1 MAYLDHIR
9 LCNAWD
15 PAGFR
20 PFLVAGLRV
29 GWVRHAF
36 AERLALFSDVLRVDE
51 GGVEL
56 LPRFEGFAA
65 RTAIMT
71 GVVDALV
78 AEGAIPPLRREH
90 YPVLPRWGAPPLFS
104 LDRAAVNFFGTV
116 AYGIHVNGFVR
127 RGDGGLEMW
136 IGTRA
141 RDRGIAPGKLDNMIA
156 GGQPIGLSLSENLI
170 KEAREEA
177 GIAPDL
183 AGSARPAGTVTY
195 RMETPQGVKVD
206 CLFVYDL
213 ELPLDIIP
221 RNTDGEVDR
230 FDLLPWQRVADI
242 VRDTDDFKFNCPLV
256 VLDFLIRHG
265 LIPPEHPDYL
275 ALCAGLRAWG

>member
-20 PFLVAGLRV
+20 PFLVAGARV

-36 AERLALFSDVLRVDE
+36 ADRLAGFSDIVGVDE

-56 LPRFEGFAA
+56 LPRFADFAT
-65 RTAIMT
+65 RTDAMAGMIA
-71 GVVDALV
+71 ALV

-90 YPVLPRWGAPPLFS
+90 YPVLPRWGAEPLLS

-127 RGDGGLEMW
+127 RPDGALEMW

-170 KEAREEA
+170 KEAGEEA
-177 GIAPDL
+177 DIGSAL
-183 AGSARPAGTVTY
+183 ALTARPAGTVTY

-213 ELPLDIIP
+213 ELPLDVIP
-221 RNTDGEVDR
+221 RNTDGEVES
-230 FDLLPWQRVADI
+230 FALLPWQTVADI
-242 VRDTDDFKFNCPLV
+242 VRDSDDFKFNCPLV

-275 ALCAGLRAWG
+275 ALAAGLRAWG